1 FDMFRLA
8 CLKRRF
14 KSSHVSCTPNL
25 RFPKRRQLMNKP
37 NHQNSSYAP
46 MSAESL
52 KKRGW
57 CCGCGCRYCP
67 YDYVG
72 VPEPIREEKRR
83 RRALLDKASDC
94 FNPQP

>member
-1 FDMFRLA
+1 
-8 CLKRRF
+8 
-14 KSSHVSCTPNL
+14 
-25 RFPKRRQLMNKP
+25 
-37 NHQNSSYAP
+37 

-83 RRALLDKASDC
+83 RRALLDKASMTAST
-94 FNPQP
+94 PSHE